1 MKKKGSKQDQKNKKP
16 GAPKKIGDV
25 LTDLLAQRGYAQ
37 VASQE
42 ELQQGWSSAVGS
54 LQKFTR
60 AIEVKRGTLHVVVS
74 NSVVMQELTFRK
86 QDLVRLMAEAL
97 PDHNIKELR
106 YKVGTIN

>member
-1 MKKKGSKQDQKNKKP
+1 M
-16 GAPKKIGDV
+16 KIGDV

-42 ELQQGWSSAVGS
+42 ELQHGWSSSVGK
-54 LQKFTR
+54 LEKFTR
-60 AIEVKRGTLHVVVS
+60 AVEVKRGTLHVVVS

-97 PDHNIKELR
+97 PDHKIKEIR
-106 YKVGTIN
+106 YRVGSVT